1 VTASRSRGTGLIII
15 AFAVFCVGV
24 LEFLALNMGQAS
36 FVGSSYTIHAI
47 FSDADGLPT
56 NSDVR
61 AIGVDVGK
69 VVSISHDP
77 AYPGETVAT
86 LQITDASASP
96 VYTNGYANVRPKT
109 LLGEK
114 YVDLTVGGGA
124 AVERIADGGFLPV
137 AQTGKDVSNDEIFN
151 AFDATARQQQQQ
163 VFKELDA
170 ATFQRSPDIQA
181 ILPQLT
187 KVVSSLAPLAK
198 VYEKDQP
205 QVDDIFVQFNTFM
218 QTVADEHEQLA
229 GLLKNG
235 NVALGAIAQRDQALI
250 TTLQKAADFSTEIN
264 NAVAP
269 TIAAQRQAI
278 QALAP
283 ALDAQN
289 RLLNQIVAP
298 QSSCGNRPCGIDQLF
313 LGTLTGN
320 INYPNNQVTVTYNSG
335 ELVALEWDSMFSQP
349 VAACPDPESLPG
361 GAVVTGCDAHRA
373 LGFVFSPHGG
383 VGP

>member
-1 VTASRSRGTGLIII
+1 MIRGRTRMSLLII
-15 AFAVFCVGV
+15 AVFTVICIAGM
-24 LEFLALNMGQAS
+24 EFLAINMGQGA
-36 FVGSSYTIHAI
+36 FLDSSYTVHAI

-86 LQITDASASP
+86 LQITDASANP

-124 AVERIADGGFLPV
+124 TAEPIAAGGYLPIS
-137 AQTGKDVSNDEIFN
+137 QTGKDVSNDEIFN
-151 AFDATARQQQQQ
+151 AFDATARRQQQL
-163 VFKELDA
+163 VFQELDA
-170 ATFQRSPDIQA
+170 ATFGRSADIQA

-187 KVVSSLAPLAK
+187 KVVSDLQPLARL
-198 VYEKDQP
+198 YEKDQP
-205 QVDDIFVQFNTFM
+205 QVDNIFVQFNTFM

-229 GLLKNG
+229 GLLSNG
-235 NVALGAIAQRDQALI
+235 NIALGAIAQRDQALI
-250 TTLQKAADFSTEIN
+250 TTLQRAADFSTEIN

-278 QALAP
+278 QQLAP
-283 ALDAQN
+283 ALQAQN
-289 RLLNQIVAP
+289 DLLNQIVAP
-298 QSSCGNRPCGIDQLF
+298 QSYCGNQPCGIDQLF

-320 INYPNNQVTVTYNSG
+320 VNYPNNQLTVTYNSG
-335 ELVALEWDSMFSQP
+335 ELVTLEWDSMFSQP
-349 VAACPDPESLPG
+349 TSGCSDLEPAFGGGQLP
-361 GAVVTGCDAHRA
+361 GCDAHRA

-383 VGP
+383 T